1 MLSLDLANN
10 RDSIELLL
18 LSHPQPWCTFVM
30 IGIQARCIV
39 VADLLLS
46 QIFYAA
52 KLPLAGVAVVS
63 VAVNWRS
70 SDCR

>member
-1 MLSLDLANN
+1 MLSLDLANKC
-10 RDSIELLL
+10 DSIELLL
-18 LSHPQPWCTFVM
+18 LSHPQLWCITLVL

-52 KLPLAGVAVVS
+52 KLPLAGVAVAS

-70 SDCR
+70 S